1 MKKALEQVKKVFS
14 KENRK
19 KTVIIL
25 GTVVVVTAVTVT
37 LAMRKT
43 ISIIVDGEESI
54 VTTYKGTVQ
63 GALHENNIVLAPKD
77 KVEPELESKISRND
91 TINIRKAVNLTVTV
105 DGQDIQ
111 VVSAEDNIATMLELE
126 GVQLNED
133 DKVLPSKEAELYE
146 DMEVEVIRVETKEV
160 NDIVPIAFET
170 SVTNDDTLIDTYMR
184 VTKEGQIGEKEVK
197 SKVVYENG
205 EEVSRTVLEEVV
217 LKEPVNKEVIQGTLK
232 TLSVNRGGN
241 SLNYTK
247 KINCKA
253 TAYSPINGATTA
265 YTYSGMKA
273 TRNPN
278 GYSTIAVDPR
288 VIPLGTKVY
297 VDGYGYAI
305 AADTGSSVKGN
316 FIDVFFNTYN
326 EACNWGLKYVDVYIL
341 E

>member
-1 MKKALEQVKKVFS
+1 MKKVLEQVKNIFS

-19 KTVIIL
+19 KTSIIL
-25 GTVVVVTAVTVT
+25 GTVIVITAVTVT
-37 LAMRKT
+37 LSMRKT

-91 TINIRKAVNLTVTV
+91 TINIKKAVNLSVTV

-111 VVSAEDNIATMLELE
+111 VVSAESNVITMLELE
-126 GVQLNED
+126 GVQLDED
-133 DKVLPSKEAELYE
+133 DKVLPSKESELS
-146 DMEVEVIRVETKEV
+146 DGMQVEVIRVETKEV
-160 NDIVPIAFET
+160 KDIVPIAFDT
-170 SVTNDDTLIDTYMR
+170 NVTNDNTLIDTYIK
-184 VTKEGQIGEKEVK
+184 VTKDGQVGEKEVT

-217 LKEPVNKEVIQGTLK
+217 LAEPIHKEVVQGTLQ
-232 TLSVNRGGN
+232 TLSVNRGGS

-247 KINCKA
+247 KINVKA

-273 TRNPN
+273 ARNPN

-316 FIDVFFNTYN
+316 FIDVFFNTYK